1 MAHANDLN
9 DNEIEYILL
18 VDKQGYVLSKSFMNI
33 KKKGTK
39 LSGYGRLIVTK
50 GCLLQKI
57 NHTFRNDTPRNINV
71 VVSYNDK
78 LILQCDQ
85 NDIRQLTL
93 LEREMLLAVPSNTD
107 RYDVVNNLNQL
118 TKGCQAKV
126 GDDVSIDMGYDA
138 KGVLKYIG
146 PISRSTGTV
155 FGVMLDVSVCS
166 IRIVYT
172 SVLYT

>member
-9 DNEIEYILL
+9 DKEIEYILL
-18 VDKQGYVLSKSFMNI
+18 ADKQGYVLSKSFMNI

-39 LSGYGRLIVTK
+39 LGGYGRQIVTK

-71 VVSYNDK
+71 VVSCNDK

-93 LEREMLLAVPSNTD
+93 LEREMLLAVPSDKD

-126 GDDVSIDMGYDA
+126 GDDVSIDNGYDDV

-172 SVLYT
+172 